1 MAWTNLATVGWGSQP
16 TINCN
21 FQYDR
26 RRNGSAMEYQIWLG
40 INSDYRSIY
49 FGYPIYA
56 DIWVNGSKVET
67 TTIKNT
73 SPSNFSNRLEY
84 YSSWVT
90 VANKTSGSTS
100 LKIRLYSGSGSTRD
114 SSYSYT
120 MAVDPAGSDISVSS
134 GELGQA
140 LTITI
145 TKSDPTFW
153 DQVMAQCGDTV
164 FPISPLSQS
173 TTFTFTPPVTLAE
186 ENTAGTTVP
195 IRFTT
200 STYAQNDGSTFIQTK
215 ETVVNVGIPASVI
228 PTATLAI
235 SDANGYASTYGAYVQ
250 WKSAIAYAITGT
262 PIYSSPII
270 GYSASI
276 DGVTYAKQNG
286 TTGVL
291 QNTGAQMAS
300 ATVTD
305 ARGRASNP
313 TTQSYSVL
321 AYTQPLLTSCIIER
335 CDDDGTPNE
344 EGHYMGI
351 TFSGEVTP
359 LNNVNSAVWAVRYK
373 VAGSANWTNHPI
385 SALNGVYSV
394 SGHQEVIAAADA
406 SAFDVEVTIT
416 DDFGMVIAGSG
427 SIPVAY
433 AIMNWRYQGDGMAI
447 GGMNTKAGLQV
458 YMDTEITGDLTVG
471 GDLDLGTNVI
481 PITNGGIGAD
491 NAADALASLSA
502 GAVQYNTHD
511 SGSLTADT
519 TKTKTFTATGD
530 GIVMIS
536 ASMLSGTGT
545 WGGTEVRIELNGTI
559 IAKCTDLFN
568 SAYSGQYGACASAF
582 LKVSTG
588 DVIKAIGRSNRY
600 QSGNTWDLYTNA
612 LALGCTLTVS

>member
-56 DIWVNGSKVET
+56 DIWVNGRKVASP
-67 TTIKNT
+67 TIKNA

-90 VANKTSGSTS
+90 VADKTSGTTS

-228 PTATLAI
+228 PSAALAI

-250 WKSAIAYAITGT
+250 GKSAIAYTITGT
-262 PIYSSPII
+262 PIYSSPIT
-270 GYSASI
+270 GNSASI
-276 DGVTYAKQNG
+276 DGVVYAQQSG

-291 QNTGAQMAS
+291 QNTGAQTAS
-300 ATVTD
+300 ATVAD
-305 ARGRASNP
+305 ARGRVSNP
-313 TTQSYSVL
+313 VTQSYSVL
-321 AYTQPLLTSCIIER
+321 AYTQPLLTSCTIER

-344 EGHYMGI
+344 EGHNMGI
-351 TFSGEVTP
+351 TFSGDVVP
-359 LNNVNSAVWAVRYK
+359 LNNHNSAVWAVRYK

-406 SAFDVEVTIT
+406 SAFDVEVIIT
-416 DDFGMVIAGSG
+416 DDFGTVVAGTG

-433 AIMNWRYQGDGMAI
+433 AIINWRYQGDGMAI
-447 GGMNTKAGLQV
+447 GGMNTQPGLQV
-458 YMDTEITGDLTVG
+458 YMDTEFTGDVG
-471 GDLDLGTNVI
+471 ISGDANFTGAVTMNPPLGIASGGT
-481 PITNGGIGAD
+481 GGIT
-491 NAADALASLSA
+491 
-502 GAVQYNTHD
+502 QYNSHD
-511 SGSLTADT
+511 SGALTSALTRTKTYTVTNDGLVFVSASLRSGTSTWGT
-519 TKTKTFTATGD
+519 TKVTIFLNNAEVAKAADMFTANYNGQE
-530 GIVMIS
+530 S
-536 ASMLSGTGT
+536 AANAT
-545 WGGTEVRIELNGTI
+545 
-559 IAKCTDLFN
+559 
-568 SAYSGQYGACASAF
+568 AF
-582 LKVSTG
+582 LKVASGDAIKIEAVST
-588 DVIKAIGRSNRY
+588 RY
-600 QSGNTWDLYTNA
+600 TSGNTWDAWYNV
-612 LALGCTLTVS
+612 LAFGCTLTVS